1 MSVDINKL
9 GEETIKEIRQTL
21 VKIYPTVIQYLQ
33 SNHPELIQ
41 IYNYY
46 YKKAME
52 SEWQIAIEYAYRI
65 LRVYVE
71 IKGIQP

>member
-21 VKIYPTVIQYLQ
+21 VKIYPTVIQYLLK
-33 SNHPELIQ
+33 NHPELIQ

>member
-1 MSVDINKL
+1 MSVDINEL
-9 GEETIKEIRQTL
+9 GNSVIKEIRETL
-21 VKIYPTVIQYLQ
+21 VKVYPAVIQYLQ

-41 IYNYY
+41 IYDYY
-46 YKKAME
+46 YEKAMKE
-52 SEWQIAIEYAYRI
+52 DWILAMEYAYRI